1 MRAAAT
7 RFAAEQQRLDVLL
20 LNAGVSAT
28 APAQSREG
36 YELQFG
42 TNHMGHALLTQ
53 LLMPTLLRTAALPG
67 ADVRVVV
74 LSSVGHR
81 TFPPKGGIDFDSLK
95 TTGGAYGPLALYGQS
110 KLANILFVKGMARRY
125 PQIKSVAVHPG
136 TVASDIWGKAEGV
149 NAILR
154 LVVKPIVWL
163 VASTSADG
171 AKTQLWASTAGG
183 VQSGAYYEPVG
194 KPNAES
200 KIAKDPAMIEKMWDW
215 TEKELQS
222 HDADGWPASKL

>member
-1 MRAAAT
+1 VRAAAT

-74 LSSVGHR
+74 LSSVSHR
-81 TFPPKGGIDFDSLK
+81 TFAPKGGIDFGSLK

-154 LVVKPIVWL
+154 WVVKPIVWL
-163 VASTSADG
+163 VASTCADG

-194 KPNAES
+194 KPNTES
-200 KIAKDPAMIEKMWDW
+200 KIAKNPAMIEKMWDW